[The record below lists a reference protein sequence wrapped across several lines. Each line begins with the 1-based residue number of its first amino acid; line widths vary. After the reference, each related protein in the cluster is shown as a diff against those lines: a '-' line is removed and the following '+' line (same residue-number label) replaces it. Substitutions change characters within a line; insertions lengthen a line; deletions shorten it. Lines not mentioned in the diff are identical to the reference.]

1 METKNEE
8 WRDVRGFEG
17 LYQVSNLG
25 RVKSLERDIITTY
38 RGTIHTRH
46 YREMILK
53 RKVSKAGYHYVVLCN
68 SGQHLRIGIH
78 RLVAIAFVPGYKE
91 GLIVN
96 HKDENP
102 SNNQADN
109 LEWCNHTYNNTY
121 GNQFKHRYDGRK
133 MKVVQRD
140 ASGHIHEYE
149 SLQEAARQ
157 TGHAATVITRWC
169 KKIHHPQDGSRWNFA

>member
-17 LYQVSNLG
+17 MYQVSNLG
-25 RVKSLERDIITTY
+25 RVKSMERDIITTY

-46 YREMILK
+46 YHEVILK
-53 RKVSKAGYHYVVLCN
+53 HKVSNRYHYVVLCS
-68 SGQHLRIGIH
+68 SGYHVRISVH

-149 SLQEAARQ
+149 SLREAARQ